1 VLILGE
7 AGIGKSSL
15 LTALAGE
22 VTADGGTAQVGRA
35 IPGGG
40 TYRAFS
46 SALAPLL
53 RALPADPPAELL
65 PYRTALGRLAP
76 AWSNGATTGD
86 SASGVDPV
94 VLLGEGLLRLL
105 TSRGIAA
112 AGCLLGLED
121 LHWADPD
128 TLAVVGYLA
137 DAARSTPVLIVAD
150 LA

>member
-1 VLILGE
+1 MLILGE

-15 LTALAGE
+15 LTALADE

-76 AWSNGATTGD
+76 AWSNGGTTGD
-86 SASGVDPV
+86 SGAP
-94 VLLGEGLLRLL
+94 
-105 TSRGIAA
+105 
-112 AGCLLGLED
+112 
-121 LHWADPD
+121 
-128 TLAVVGYLA
+128 
-137 DAARSTPVLIVAD
+137 
-150 LA
+150 